1 MREYCYL
8 FQYIDYCKLTVTCIV
23 DPGRLAVHFHDTF
36 GQALSNIYVSLEED
50 IRVIDSSVAGL
61 GGCPYATGASGN
73 VATEDVLYM
82 LNGLGLS
89 TGIDLDK
96 IVDIGH
102 FITDHLGIPNKSKC
116 GTALFAKKQK
126 NQN

>member
-1 MREYCYL
+1 
-8 FQYIDYCKLTVTCIV
+8 
-23 DPGRLAVHFHDTF
+23 
-36 GQALSNIYVSLEED
+36 
-50 IRVIDSSVAGL
+50 
-61 GGCPYATGASGN
+61 
-73 VATEDVLYM
+73 M

-102 FITDHLGIPNKSKC
+102 FITDHLGITSKSKC